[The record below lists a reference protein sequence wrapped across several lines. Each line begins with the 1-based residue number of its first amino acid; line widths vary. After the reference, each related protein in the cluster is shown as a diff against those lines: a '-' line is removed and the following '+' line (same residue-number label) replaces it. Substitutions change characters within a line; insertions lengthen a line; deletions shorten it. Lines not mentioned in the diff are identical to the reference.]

1 MAALPGGAAGL
12 VVAAAKEV
20 KVSLS
25 VVAVVVD
32 AMLEVDIVVEMG
44 LLVDTE
50 VRLDGLMVAS
60 SDVKSPLGVLVSG
73 VADGTWSLLE

>member
-32 AMLEVDIVVEMG
+32 AVLEVDIVVEVG
-44 LLVDTE
+44 LLIDTE

-60 SDVKSPLGVLVSG
+60 SDVKSPLGVLVSD
-73 VADGTWSLLE
+73 VADETWSLLE